1 MDIKSARN
9 NKQKPLLKKIDYSKI
24 KRGST
29 FTAYVR
35 KNLGSIPSKFDN
47 FLFKLPEESKTNLTT
62 TLQPS
67 ILKDNA
73 INFRKDIF
81 KKEHYYCQNLGSG
94 NSIELKGNS
103 MKFEVNNNL
112 KHLNK
117 SKSQYDL
124 PNLNQFK
131 TIYSN
136 EPTLENNNNNN
147 NIENNKNINK
157 NNSLFLKHGTFSKEQ
172 RYNNIYY
179 ENINLNRY
187 YPGPGDYES
196 LNDSLINQKM
206 PFKYESL
213 FKLQSTFPLI
223 EKEESNPFVGP
234 GSYNTMTKPV
244 IFGGSFAKTE
254 KDKNMKKLIEKS
266 NLGPGSLELPSSIN
280 IRDKDKISHFFIT
293 VPKKEENLE
302 KKLGIE
308 RKEKNAK
315 SFDNFIGPRWSYI
328 QKTKNLNSDWINKN
342 LEYKLN
348 EQKKMG
354 KIVDDFG
361 NIIEK
366 KNNGIKHDQYY
377 WEQNLEDEKFKQFV
391 EINKKN
397 STFKFSVIPKFFNIN
412 HKHVP
417 GPSYY
422 NNDNILKG
430 IKLKK
435 EFNSKIGKGELWI

>member
-1 MDIKSARN
+1 MDNKLTRN
-9 NKQKPLLKKIDYSKI
+9 NKQKQLFKKNDYSKI

-62 TLQPS
+62 TLQQS
-67 ILKDNA
+67 ILKDDA
-73 INFRKDIF
+73 VNFRKDIF
-81 KKEHYYCQNLGSG
+81 KKEHNCWQNLGSG

-103 MKFEVNNNL
+103 LKFKVNNNL
-112 KHLNK
+112 RHLNR

-124 PNLNQFK
+124 PNLNIFK
-131 TIYSN
+131 TLYSN
-136 EPTLENNNNNN
+136 ESTPKNNNTIDNKKIKKN
-147 NIENNKNINK
+147 ENP
-157 NNSLFLKHGTFSKEQ
+157 LLLKHQTFSKEQ
-172 RYNNIYY
+172 RYNNIFYK
-179 ENINLNRY
+179 NINLNKY
-187 YPGPGDYES
+187 YPGPGDYEFS
-196 LNDSLINQKM
+196 NDSIINQKM

-223 EKEESNPFVGP
+223 EKEESNPLVGP

-254 KDKNMKKLIEKS
+254 KIQNVKDLIEKS
-266 NLGPGSLELPSSIN
+266 NLGPGSLDFPSSIN
-280 IRDKDKISHFFIT
+280 IRQKDKNSRFFIT
-293 VPKKEENLE
+293 APKKEENLE
-302 KKLGIE
+302 QKLGIE
-308 RKEKNAK
+308 RKEKTGK
-315 SFDNFIGPRWSYI
+315 SNDINYLGPRWSFL
-328 QKTKNLNSDWINKN
+328 QKTKSLSSDWINKN
-342 LEYKLN
+342 LEIKLN

-354 KIVDDFG
+354 KIVDEFG
-361 NIIEK
+361 NLIEK
-366 KNNGIKHDQYY
+366 EDNGIKYDQYY
-377 WEQNLEDEKFKQFV
+377 WEQNLIDEKFMEFV
-391 EINKKN
+391 EINKKKGTFRF
-397 STFKFSVIPKFFNIN
+397 STIPKFLNIN

-422 NNDNILKG
+422 NNENILKG